1 MGRVAPEPPAPP
13 APILAADGSTV
24 TNQAEID
31 AANAARLAW
40 MNTAQVVL
48 NAAEIKEANDACEKW
63 ANDNTQLY
71 GLLVQAMPAWL
82 VTSLYNTHLNDGV
95 AAIEYLRKA
104 FDANAGDGGDHA
116 AHLARLQSR
125 TIDARSDISEADL
138 RRQFDM
144 MMSERAAIQ
153 RTGNAPPSDATMI
166 AFYDNALP
174 IAYTTMRQHARRA
187 KHTTF
192 LAHHMDMMSQVRAEV
207 NSRAPAPNAFAASVA
222 PAGVAPLRPPTN
234 ADTDKTCLRCG
245 RLGHTRRTC
254 KQAKVPCTHCSAD
267 HLPDFCPKGTGG
279 RRRELSDVLRGVL
292 DRDVQRGSGSA
303 AKPGRKPQ
311 TYAAA
316 AAQAS
321 APAPTSASPPMPPP
335 SAAAPPI
342 APTAPAVPWQQ
353 PTSTAHAAAAQAA
366 AAQADAQSAANAY
379 AAALRA
385 FGYGMMAHL
394 DFHAYFGLS
403 AAWPHRS
410 LPAAPPFCS
419 SEDAAVDSMASL
431 MVVNSV
437 DKLYRVTDAS
447 PKLEI
452 ETADGLVP
460 VKAVGVALAYL
471 RVGNSWECYEIPDV
485 MVLENCTFTLYS
497 TRVMYAL
504 FGFKHAFESGVI
516 SVPGAHDIAIYDTGA
531 AYVTPIAFVPHGSPQ
546 PEVVH
551 RATGRALD
559 AFRAACAGRPA
570 ARLAERSAGTSQAV
584 LHQRLGF
591 PYHEQWK
598 RVPASTADHGL
609 PPNAQATPDL
619 PTRDAVSRGRARAL
633 PFLRKPLEDVRQPPP
648 AAVIYMDFAGPLLAS
663 IFHRYTCYVCCVD
676 AGSGYGRLYPAHHM
690 TALVAA
696 GALESYSAELASL
709 MGFHGGFKPLVVRSD
724 QGSAFVSFYFRE
736 FLSARQIHQSLA
748 CTYTP
753 QQNSHAERFFGVV
766 FATARVLLAAANLPP
781 IFHPF
786 AIQTAAW
793 IHNRLPRPSR
803 GNETPYYVLT
813 RSLPSLAM
821 LYCFGCLAAV
831 VIPVPRREG
840 DRHFADRGEHAIYL
854 GPSEVS
860 PGHVVYLLSSRRITT
875 VAKIH
880 SLALPASGTRGSPM
894 IPRRCRQRGP
904 PSRPPPSRPPSI
916 PPSMYRPPPV
926 TAPRVT
932 SLRPV
937 SLTRPTLRP
946 RLLHLPLHLHQRRR
960 QLYPEGLSGPEGLSR
975 QEGRLPRQE
984 GPLPRQE
991 GLPHSGQ
998 PDPGVSHAS
1007 SSSRRQ
1013 RAHRIPPEQPLAA
1026 LVPEL
1031 DRPCA
1036 MARSPC
1042 RPR

>member
-1 MGRVAPEPPAPP
+1 VDAYYVSATLVGLASLSPAAFLALLLVTYSVAATLAALSVSLIVGFVLFTSFVTQLVGFVALAVVDSATMLPIHLLVECITLAGTIATATTRRLAATLACLAGALGRWAALHDPATAELTSALHRGWVGKKRCPTRDRHDVRRALRDLTAPTRLGKLVQTHRCVMMVLGDGDPSLPYPYQVATVYARVAFIVPTIITACAYRFGSRVLKRTEGFTLNVGLAIAVRLLRTRDCLVAHACFLSGRSGVAWRTFDSLLVATYLRLYSPMVLMRMRPFWILALLPFASSAGDESKRVPSFSGERIDFTAWFMLFSAYVAYKLVSAAPLVAGTRPKPSAAPSPNVGRAAPEPPKPP
-13 APILAADGSTV
+13 APVLAADGSTV
-24 TNQAEID
+24 TNQADID

-40 MNTAQVVL
+40 MNLPPVIL

-207 NSRAPAPNAFAASVA
+207 NSRAPAPNAFAASIA
-222 PAGVAPLRPPTN
+222 PAGATPLKPAAN
-234 ADTDKTCLRCG
+234 ADADKTCLRCG

-316 AAQAS
+316 AAQVS
-321 APAPTSASPPMPPP
+321 APAPASASPPMPPP

-353 PTSTAHAAAAQAA
+353 ATSTAHAAAAQAA

-403 AAWPHRS
+403 ATWPRRS

-460 VKAVGVALAYL
+460 VKAVGVALA
-471 RVGNSWECYEIPDV
+471 
-485 MVLENCTFTLYS
+485 
-497 TRVMYAL
+497 
-504 FGFKHAFESGVI
+504 
-516 SVPGAHDIAIYDTGA
+516 
-531 AYVTPIAFVPHGSPQ
+531 
-546 PEVVH
+546 
-551 RATGRALD
+551 
-559 AFRAACAGRPA
+559 
-570 ARLAERSAGTSQAV
+570 
-584 LHQRLGF
+584 
-591 PYHEQWK
+591 
-598 RVPASTADHGL
+598 
-609 PPNAQATPDL
+609 
-619 PTRDAVSRGRARAL
+619 
-633 PFLRKPLEDVRQPPP
+633 
-648 AAVIYMDFAGPLLAS
+648 
-663 IFHRYTCYVCCVD
+663 
-676 AGSGYGRLYPAHHM
+676 
-690 TALVAA
+690 
-696 GALESYSAELASL
+696 
-709 MGFHGGFKPLVVRSD
+709 
-724 QGSAFVSFYFRE
+724 
-736 FLSARQIHQSLA
+736 
-748 CTYTP
+748 
-753 QQNSHAERFFGVV
+753 
-766 FATARVLLAAANLPP
+766 
-781 IFHPF
+781 
-786 AIQTAAW
+786 
-793 IHNRLPRPSR
+793 
-803 GNETPYYVLT
+803 
-813 RSLPSLAM
+813 
-821 LYCFGCLAAV
+821 
-831 VIPVPRREG
+831 
-840 DRHFADRGEHAIYL
+840 
-854 GPSEVS
+854 
-860 PGHVVYLLSSRRITT
+860 
-875 VAKIH
+875 
-880 SLALPASGTRGSPM
+880 
-894 IPRRCRQRGP
+894 
-904 PSRPPPSRPPSI
+904 
-916 PPSMYRPPPV
+916 
-926 TAPRVT
+926 
-932 SLRPV
+932 
-937 SLTRPTLRP
+937 
-946 RLLHLPLHLHQRRR
+946 
-960 QLYPEGLSGPEGLSR
+960 
-975 QEGRLPRQE
+975 
-984 GPLPRQE
+984 
-991 GLPHSGQ
+991 
-998 PDPGVSHAS
+998 
-1007 SSSRRQ
+1007 
-1013 RAHRIPPEQPLAA
+1013 
-1026 LVPEL
+1026 
-1031 DRPCA
+1031 
-1036 MARSPC
+1036 
-1042 RPR
+1042 